1 MKRQSSLA
9 RISVA
14 NAEYFAFHGVREE
27 ERSLGG
33 RYQVDVDVW
42 FDPVKVSVSDDLS
55 DTVNYEDLLFI
66 VNEYMNGENCELI
79 ETLASDIASGI
90 LDRMEIVRQVT
101 IRVRK
106 LSVPIQQILDH
117 VETEITLVREA

>member
-1 MKRQSSLA
+1 MKRNSSLA
-9 RISVA
+9 RISVS

-27 ERSLGG
+27 ERNLGG

-66 VNEYMNGENCELI
+66 VNEYMNGE
-79 ETLASDIASGI
+79 S
-90 LDRMEIVRQVT
+90 
-101 IRVRK
+101 
-106 LSVPIQQILDH
+106 
-117 VETEITLVREA
+117 